1 MPRRPAFFSPTRE
14 YFALVV
20 ALVVSAVLIQTNEV
34 PQMTRVRAQVESV
47 VATVT
52 SPFRFLP
59 HALQLWK
66 ENAILRRQ
74 VIVLSQENARL
85 KEAASEN
92 IRLRKLLG
100 FKEQEQ
106 RSVIAAEV
114 VGRGA
119 PFLPNRLLLNMGER
133 DDVRERA
140 AVVTA
145 DGLVGK
151 IIRVGPNSAVVGI
164 LMDRNMG
171 VAAMLQQ
178 SRADGIVHW
187 DGGRYLWLDH
197 IPITTTVQP
206 GERITTSGL
215 GGIYPKGLLVGTVK
229 DIRDAADGLFKIIRV
244 TPSVDFNRL
253 EEVFVL
259 EPFDHE
265 DEASMLSK

>member
-1 MPRRPAFFSPTRE
+1 MPRRPAFFSPSRE

-20 ALVVSAVLIQTNEV
+20 VLVVSAVLIQTNEV
-34 PQMTRVRAQVESV
+34 PQMTRVRAQVEST
-47 VATVT
+47 VASLT
-52 SPFRFLP
+52 SPFRVLP

-74 VIVLSQENARL
+74 VLVFSQENARL
-85 KEAASEN
+85 KEAVSEN

-119 PFLPNRLLLNMGER
+119 PLLPNRLLLNMGEHEG
-133 DDVRERA
+133 VKERS

-171 VAAMLQQ
+171 VAAMLQE
-178 SRADGIVHW
+178 SRVDGIIHW

-206 GERITTSGL
+206 GERVTTSGL
-215 GGIYPKGLLVGTVK
+215 GGIYPKGLLIGLVK
-229 DIRDAADGLFKIIRV
+229 DIRDAPDGLFKIIRV
-244 TPSVDFNRL
+244 NPSVDFNRL

-259 EPFDHE
+259 EPFQR
-265 DEASMLSK
+265 EAESLMLSK